1 MGLKMLKIPSRKS
14 NCGAAAARVRRA
26 AMAATE
32 VDMSLDYLER
42 HTKR

>member
-1 MGLKMLKIPSRKS
+1 MLKIPSRKS

-32 VDMSLDYLER
+32 VDMSLDYLVG